1 MVFGLGNNIT
11 YGSVIIKPFLL
22 MEILI
27 ESFKY
32 GIAPAFIILIYLIIT
47 RYFDH
52 KKDIEKLKVE
62 QEEHKKSIKV
72 NAELVDCFNQL
83 NSYLKYVTI
92 DIVEVDKDKAIAA
105 IRSSF
110 RSMNFGLSRFATFT
124 IVNNNIE
131 ENRSGIIDNIKD
143 TIEAEYLSLYNE
155 LTLYRDEDTRVSEY
169 LDPLWKDELIKI
181 MIDCIFN
188 TRLTKE
194 QRIYNIHNRLGID
207 ITNYSNIV
215 HNKFVNN

>member
-1 MVFGLGNNIT
+1 MVVLL
-11 YGSVIIKPFLL
+11 SSLFLL
-22 MEILI
+22 MEILLD
-27 ESFKY
+27 SFKY

-143 TIEAEYLSLYNE
+143 TVEAEYLSLYNE

-169 LDPLWKDELIKI
+169 LDPLWKDELVKI

-207 ITNYSNIV
+207 IANYSNIV

>member
-1 MVFGLGNNIT
+1 
-11 YGSVIIKPFLL
+11 
-22 MEILI
+22 MEILLD
-27 ESFKY
+27 SFKY

-62 QEEHKKSIKV
+62 KEEHKKSIKV

-83 NSYLKYVTI
+83 NSYLKHVTI
-92 DIVEVDKDKAIAA
+92 DIIEVDKDKAIAA

-110 RSMNFGLSRFATFT
+110 RSMNFGLSRFGTFT

-131 ENRSGIIDNIKD
+131 ENRSAIIDNVKD
-143 TIEAEYLSLYNE
+143 TVEAEYLSLYNE
-155 LTLYRDEDTRVSEY
+155 LTLYRDEDVRVSEY
-169 LDPLWKDELIKI
+169 LDPLWKDELVKI

-207 ITNYSNIV
+207 IANYSNIV

>member
-1 MVFGLGNNIT
+1 
-11 YGSVIIKPFLL
+11 
-22 MEILI
+22 MEILFD
-27 ESFKY
+27 SFKY
-32 GIAPAFIILIYLIIT
+32 GIVPAFIILIYLIII

-52 KKDIEKLKVE
+52 KKDVQRLKVE

-83 NSYLKYVTI
+83 NSYLKHVTI

-124 IVNNNIE
+124 IINNNLE
-131 ENRSGIIDNIKD
+131 NIKD
-143 TIEAEYLSLYNE
+143 TVEAEYISVYNE
-155 LTLYRDEDTRVSEY
+155 LVLYRDEDNRVSEY
-169 LDPLWKDELIKI
+169 LNPLWKDDLVQI

-188 TRLTKE
+188 VRLTKE
-194 QRIYNIHNRLGID
+194 QKIYNIHNRLGID
-207 ITNYSNIV
+207 IANYSNAV
-215 HNKFVNN
+215 YNKFIN

>member
-1 MVFGLGNNIT
+1 
-11 YGSVIIKPFLL
+11 
-22 MEILI
+22 MEILLD
-27 ESFKY
+27 SFKY

-62 QEEHKKSIKV
+62 EEEHKKSIKV

-83 NSYLKYVTI
+83 NSYLKHVTI

-110 RSMNFGLSRFATFT
+110 RSMNFGLSRFGTFT

-131 ENRSGIIDNIKD
+131 ENRSAIIDNIKD
-143 TIEAEYLSLYNE
+143 TVEAEYLSLYNE
-155 LTLYRDEDTRVSEY
+155 LTLYRDEDARVSEY
-169 LDPLWKDELIKI
+169 LDPLWKDELVKI

-207 ITNYSNIV
+207 IANYSNIV

>member
-1 MVFGLGNNIT
+1 
-11 YGSVIIKPFLL
+11 
-22 MEILI
+22 MEMLI
-27 ESFKY
+27 DSFKY

-143 TIEAEYLSLYNE
+143 TVEAEYLSLYNE

-207 ITNYSNIV
+207 IANYSNIV

>member
-1 MVFGLGNNIT
+1 
-11 YGSVIIKPFLL
+11 

-27 ESFKY
+27 DSFKY
-32 GIAPAFIILIYLIIT
+32 GIAPAFIVLIYLIIT

-105 IRSSF
+105 IHSSF

-143 TIEAEYLSLYNE
+143 TVKAEYLSLYNE
-155 LTLYRDEDTRVSEY
+155 LTLYRDEDTRISEY
-169 LDPLWKDELIKI
+169 LDPLWKDELVKI

-188 TRLTKE
+188 IRLTKE
-194 QRIYNIHNRLGID
+194 QRIYNVHNRLGIN
-207 ITNYSNIV
+207 IANYSNIV